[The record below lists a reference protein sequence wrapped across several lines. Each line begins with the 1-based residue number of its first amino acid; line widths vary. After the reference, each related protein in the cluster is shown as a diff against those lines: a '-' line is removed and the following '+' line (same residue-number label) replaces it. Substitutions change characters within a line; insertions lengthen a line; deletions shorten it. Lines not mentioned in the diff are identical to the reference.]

1 MSSTSHEDAIL
12 EEQTLPRYSQ
22 RTYLP
27 VRIGDVY
34 GTRYRVAAKLGYGAY
49 STVWLARDE
58 RSQQYATL
66 KVCIEND
73 STDSPVSNE
82 INMLKHLQDFARSVV
97 HPGTDFVRMAS
108 DVFEIETKTGK
119 HTCIVSK
126 PHGCSLRKVQEY
138 IAPGALLKSIIK
150 PNLHRL
156 ILALNFLHATCDVIH
171 TDLSPQNVLMQ
182 AEHEDIFKDIEAAE
196 ISNRSPSVQK
206 VERNVIFQSQQ
217 PLVGIS
223 TYPVL
228 TDFGQMRRA
237 GPNNTDCIM
246 ADIYRAPEVLLKLP
260 WSHPVDL
267 WSLGVMTLE
276 LLEGKNLF
284 KPIDH
289 VHRQYVLPLA
299 LAQYIGYLGPPPLRI
314 LRDSPVM
321 AEYFDSQGNWNSE
334 PPIPS
339 TSLEEFVTTITPGEE
354 KDLFLRFVRR
364 LLTWDPHDRA
374 TANEIFT
381 DPWLMKTFD

>member
-22 RTYLP
+22 RTYFP

-34 GTRYRVAAKLGYGAY
+34 GTRYRVVAKLGYGAY

-58 RSQQYATL
+58 RYDTILLATASLNHRRSQQYATL

-82 INMLKHLQDFARSVV
+82 INMLKHLQDFAQSVV
-97 HPGTDFVRMAS
+97 HSGTDFVRMAS

-171 TDLSPQNVLMQ
+171 TGTTFLT
-182 AEHEDIFKDIEAAE
+182 A
-196 ISNRSPSVQK
+196 
-206 VERNVIFQSQQ
+206 
-217 PLVGIS
+217 PLKS
-223 TYPVL
+223 
-228 TDFGQMRRA
+228 
-237 GPNNTDCIM
+237 
-246 ADIYRAPEVLLKLP
+246 
-260 WSHPVDL
+260 
-267 WSLGVMTLE
+267 
-276 LLEGKNLF
+276 
-284 KPIDH
+284 
-289 VHRQYVLPLA
+289 
-299 LAQYIGYLGPPPLRI
+299 
-314 LRDSPVM
+314 
-321 AEYFDSQGNWNSE
+321 
-334 PPIPS
+334 
-339 TSLEEFVTTITPGEE
+339 
-354 KDLFLRFVRR
+354 
-364 LLTWDPHDRA
+364 LLTELQIYHHR
-374 TANEIFT
+374 
-381 DPWLMKTFD
+381 MY